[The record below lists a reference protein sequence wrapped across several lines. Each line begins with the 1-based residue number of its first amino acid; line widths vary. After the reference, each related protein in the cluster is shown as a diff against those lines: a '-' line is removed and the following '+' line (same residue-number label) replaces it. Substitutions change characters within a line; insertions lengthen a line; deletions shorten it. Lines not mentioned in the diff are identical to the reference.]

1 MWDNALDIDL
11 LVKITKRLDT
21 ATATG
26 HGHLRQVGQRHA
38 GPVQTGLG
46 QAGQG
51 QAGQGQRARE
61 DRARADQ
68 GQAGRARA
76 EREGTQG
83 KAGKAQRLFLKGP
96 GRRIV

>member
-46 QAGQG
+46 QAGPG
-51 QAGQGQRARE
+51 QAGQGQGKGRQGKGRAI
-61 DRARADQ
+61 

-76 EREGTQG
+76 EREGTG
-83 KAGKAQRLFLKGP
+83 KGRESSAAFSKGP
-96 GRRIV
+96 RP

>member
-46 QAGQG
+46 QAGPG
-51 QAGQGQRARE
+51 QAGQGQGKGR
-61 DRARADQ
+61 Q
-68 GQAGRARA
+68 GKGGPRAGR
-76 EREGTQG
+76 QG
-83 KAGKAQRLFLKGP
+83 KGRKGRHTGKGRESSAAFSKGP
-96 GRRIV
+96 RP